1 MDGYLKIK
9 TKIDNNDID
18 KGVAEIEDKI
28 KKLQTDN
35 ANSIKEQGN
44 IELRI
49 KKEIEEIENKIKK
62 LQRNNSNF
70 NQTEKGLQ
78 QELNRYETLIDEAK
92 KYEKEISNINSEKS
106 RMENSLKML
115 QSPENNKNKKHTV
128 KNGTVNVTDT
138 TTGLNQRQTINAIE
152 ELKNK
157 ADEVN
162 NKYQKM
168 TSEIEKQCPKI
179 DSIYSKLEILKNKQE
194 ENNIKLSDYKNK
206 IESIKINKLYPK
218 LEKLKAKQTENNAKI
233 TQFKQKIEQINVNKM
248 QAGIDSVGKKL
259 QTQIRHLGRMAMG
272 IVGIRTAWGM
282 VRSAI
287 SMVSQYNK
295 QVSTDF
301 EYMRFCIANMLAPAV
316 QWLIRLLYTVL
327 GYVNAIMTAWFG
339 INMFSNSS
347 VKAFQKMQ
355 GSAGKTAKSA
365 KEIQKSLQGFDEMNV
380 LQDNS
385 SSDAGGSE
393 GVATPSIDLSGMQGE
408 VPAWLQWIIDNKD
421 LILSILA
428 GVAAGILAI
437 KLGLNGIKALGI
449 GVLVAGIVYTI
460 QAIIDYLKDPS
471 WENFGKIITGIGIA
485 LLGLALI
492 IRFSSVSNSRS
503 NSNNRRACSE

>member
-9 TKIDNNDID
+9 TKIDNRGVDKDIS
-18 KGVAEIEDKI
+18 ELENKI

-35 ANSIKEQGN
+35 LTQSQEQNSLQN
-44 IELRI
+44 
-49 KKEIEEIENKIKK
+49 EIESYERLKHQADEYKNKISK
-62 LQRNNSNF
+62 LNN
-70 NQTEKGLQ
+70 
-78 QELNRYETLIDEAK
+78 
-92 KYEKEISNINSEKS
+92 EKELFSEQFGGSIPNSQID
-106 RMENSLKML
+106 NYAL
-115 QSPENNKNKKHTV
+115 
-128 KNGTVNVTDT
+128 
-138 TTGLNQRQTINAIE
+138 
-152 ELKNK
+152 LKNQLEESK
-157 ADEVN
+157 Q
-162 NKYQKM
+162 KYINITAEIDKQAPK
-168 TSEIEKQCPKI
+168 IEKV
-179 DSIYSKLEILKNKQE
+179 YSKLEKV
-194 ENNIKLSDYKNK
+194 
-206 IESIKINKLYPK
+206 
-218 LEKLKAKQTENNAKI
+218 KAKQTENNAKI
-233 TQFKQKIEQINVNKM
+233 TEFKQKIDSINVNKM
-248 QAGIDSVGKKL
+248 QAGIDNVGKKL
-259 QTQIRHLGRMAMG
+259 QSQIGHLGRIAIG

-282 VRSAI
+282 VRSAV

-316 QWLIRLLYTVL
+316 QWLIQLLYTVL
-327 GYVNAIMTAWFG
+327 GYVNAIMSAWFG

-385 SSDAGGSE
+385 GSDAGGNSG
-393 GVATPSIDLSGMQGE
+393 GVATPSVDLSGIQGE

-428 GVAAGILAI
+428 GVGAGILAI
-437 KLGLNGIKALGI
+437 KLGLGGIKALGI

-460 QAIIDYLKDPS
+460 QAIIEYLKDPS

-492 IRFSSVSNSRS
+492 IRFSSSRNSRS
-503 NSNNRRACSE
+503 NSNNCRTGSK

>member
-9 TKIDNNDID
+9 TKIDNKDID
-18 KGVAEIEDKI
+18 KGVAEIE
-28 KKLQTDN
+28 
-35 ANSIKEQGN
+35 
-44 IELRI
+44 
-49 KKEIEEIENKIKK
+49 NKIKK
-62 LQRNNSNF
+62 LQIDNANSSKEERGLQKEVDNYK
-70 NQTEKGLQ
+70 QLQ
-78 QELNRYETLIDEAK
+78 QEAEQYRHKIK
-92 KYEKEISNINSEKS
+92 
-106 RMENSLKML
+106 
-115 QSPENNKNKKHTV
+115 
-128 KNGTVNVTDT
+128 
-138 TTGLNQRQTINAIE
+138 
-152 ELKNK
+152 ELKAEKKLMFKSNPSMAVQMDTPEYANIK
-157 ADEVN
+157 SQIAQTQQ
-162 NKYQKM
+162 KYAQAVTEIDKQALR
-168 TSEIEKQCPKI
+168 IEKV
-179 DSIYSKLEILKNKQE
+179 YSKLEK
-194 ENNIKLSDYKNK
+194 IKA
-206 IESIKINKLYPK
+206 I
-218 LEKLKAKQTENNAKI
+218 QTENNEKI

-248 QAGIDSVGKKL
+248 QAGIDNVGKKL
-259 QTQIRHLGRMAMG
+259 QTQIGHLGRMAMG

-385 SSDAGGSE
+385 SSDAGGGSG
-393 GVATPSIDLSGMQGE
+393 GVATPSVDLSGMQGE

-428 GVAAGILAI
+428 GIVAGILAI
-437 KLGLNGIKALGI
+437 KFGLGGIKALGI

-492 IRFSSVSNSRS
+492 IRFSSHGDSRS
-503 NSNNRRACSE
+503 NSNNCRTCSK